1 MSWPH
6 PAAVPMLWPCHAR
19 LASVLVALACLVAG
33 AAASCTGQSDS
44 CASNPNPRWRFSPVN
59 YHVDTCN
66 FKWRQGCTTLDE
78 HNNLHQK
85 PPPFSLCDSLHK
97 PAGLLPT
104 DAYTLALQQNDFA
117 PASPHVTLHGLW
129 PGSQGG
135 RGSKNQPYGCEHGEE
150 FDESYLTTF
159 GTLLSYFWPTDS
171 KFNNTMECFILS
183 EWMKHGTCAV
193 IPGTDGSAFRLP
205 QEAYYRTA
213 FVLANEYNA
222 NPALQERLQNMEPL
236 ISASCVQCGYLATIG
251 WTDNTVNSVPRMSGD
266 CIDQCFA
273 CGDSWT
279 TCPPANLDS
288 TVLLDPT
295 NAPTPPQNNIP
306 PVEFEMLARSSD
318 IISPWQGIWRS
329 FGAEQ
334 HGSGKF
340 EFAQTFTEDTLTV
353 TTDSPY
359 PEMCSYERR
368 SHREIV
374 LQKCGANRHLEDCL
388 VQRLP
393 DIGGL
398 EVAFLACNHTGA
410 PAPVD
415 FYAAMDTP
423 NCGNFLMFRCKPS
436 SAPGC
441 AFSPDITPAA
451 APLQHWPAVTKA
463 YESCPLSPYQ
473 PGIAGVP
480 PALLGSWRS
489 LQVSNHYQVGLA
501 RWNFTAD
508 GQASLEW
515 PNYPSRGVQR
525 YAVTYSEDGHNMIF
539 LASAS
544 GSITTCLFQNQYHPV
559 YSYAVLGCGATNRLA
574 PDNLAESF
582 LPPHTQWA
590 MGRCNPCSFHCT
602 YSCGP
607 ENDYCGAGSCDPAN
621 SVPSTHPSQPRDL
634 TDLPRLRHNWC
645 TPADSSCW
653 PTKAAIQEL
662 EQELG
667 PNEARLGLQ
676 WSSYPQPQ
684 PAPVPTGSINNQSF
698 YGLGDTAMGFK
709 GLYYYED
716 VDEMNRPCFK
726 PSSDFTAWNDVSYMC
741 KAALHQN
748 EYRDWNPFI
757 VVFPLNERHIASA
770 LTFAARHRLCIST
783 SGTGHEYNSRNSCPT
798 GGILI
803 RTILLKDKTFIP
815 SWEEDPVLAPSGAFK
830 FGAGA
835 VFAEMHAFSAQYN
848 RVIASGWCSTV
859 GMVGFHLGGGH
870 GPFAPT
876 MGLGV
881 DNVLEIE
888 VMQIGQ
894 AANGQ
899 PLVHKKV
906 ASRRHNPQLFWAM
919 RGGGGGVWGVVLSMT
934 IRAHAA
940 PDGGLSHVLMIQR
953 GTFCPDSSPFGYEWL
968 RAMWSRFSVWTLML
982 NHKVSTQ
989 AAFFIDT
996 SKYTTGGLCA
1006 VTWQFNFEYFYAG
1019 GHAEPDYRL
1028 FRDRLKAVLE
1038 VTTIVERTF
1047 NSVFEYVL
1055 TMPADRF
1062 LLAVGN
1068 PLPAPHQPSDA
1079 ATGSQN
1085 SVFVSRQA
1093 MKTKFAS
1100 TMMEVLDICVA
1111 SLMNP
1116 DPTSPDAA
1124 GHRCGF
1130 HYLYTSLT
1138 GNLGSPRPDD
1148 TAISPGFRSA
1158 VMMWNARTLSTQQSV
1173 DTLYGIGQNS
1183 YFSESSYVM
1192 HNWTSR
1198 YWGQALYE
1206 QLLAIKKAHDPGD
1219 HFWCHHCVG
1228 DNPDDA
1234 YGDPLSATAG
1244 LV

>member
-1 MSWPH
+1 MPT
-6 PAAVPMLWPCHAR
+6 LWPYHIR
-19 LASVLVALACLVAG
+19 LTLVLVALACLVAG
-33 AAASCTGQSDS
+33 AAASCNGHSDS
-44 CASNPNPRWRFSPVN
+44 CASNPTPDKRFSAVN

-66 FKWRQGCTTLDE
+66 LKWTRGCTILGKDKSMQ
-78 HNNLHQK
+78 QK
-85 PPPFSLCDSLHK
+85 PPPFSLCDGKHK
-97 PAGLLPT
+97 PAGLLAT
-104 DAYTLALQQNDFA
+104 DGYTLALQQNDFA
-117 PASPHVTLHGLW
+117 PGSPKVTLHGLW

-135 RGSKNQPYGCEHGEE
+135 RGEKNQPYGCKHGEE

-159 GTLLSYFWPTDS
+159 GSLLHYYWPTDA
-171 KFNNTMECFILS
+171 KYNNTMQCFILS

-193 IPGTDGSAFRLP
+193 IPGADGSAFRMP

-213 FVLANEYNA
+213 FVLTNEYNA
-222 NPALQERLQNMEPL
+222 NPALQKRLKDMEPI
-236 ISASCVQCGYLATIG
+236 ISASCVQCAYLATIG
-251 WTDNTVNSVPRMSGD
+251 WTDNTVNSVPRMSRE

-273 CGDSWT
+273 CSDSWAN
-279 TCPPANLDS
+279 CPPANLDS

-295 NAPTPPQNNIP
+295 NAPMPIQNYSIP
-306 PVEFEMLARSSD
+306 NVGFGMPELSSD
-318 IISPWQGIWRS
+318 IISPWKGTWRS

-359 PEMCSYERR
+359 PQTCAYEPR
-368 SHREIV
+368 SDREIV
-374 LQKCGANRHLEDCL
+374 LKNCGTNHHLEDCL
-388 VQRLP
+388 IKRLP
-393 DIGGL
+393 DISGL
-398 EVAFLACNHTGA
+398 EVAFFACNHTGV

-423 NCGNFLMFRCKPS
+423 NCGNFLMFRCKS
-436 SAPGC
+436 SLAPGC
-441 AFSPDITPAA
+441 VFSPDINPAA
-451 APLQHWPAVTKA
+451 APLQHSPVSKA
-463 YESCPLSPYQ
+463 SKPSPLSPYQ

-480 PALLGSWRS
+480 SALLGIWRS
-489 LQVSNHYQVGLA
+489 LQVSNHYQEGLA

-525 YAVTYSEDGHNMIF
+525 YAVTHSDDGHNTIF
-539 LASAS
+539 LASTS
-544 GSITTCLFQNQYHPV
+544 GSITTCHFQFQYHPV
-559 YSYAVLGCGATNRLA
+559 YSYATLRCGAPNRLA
-574 PDNLAESF
+574 PDDVEESF

-590 MGRCNPCSFHCT
+590 MGRCNPCSLHCS

-607 ENDYCGAGSCDPAN
+607 ENDYCGAGSCDPAK
-621 SVPSTHPSQPRDL
+621 SVPSTRSPQPRDV
-634 TDLPRLRHNWC
+634 TDLLQIRHDWC
-645 TPADSSCW
+645 TPDDSSCW
-653 PTKAAIQEL
+653 PTKTAIQEL
-662 EQELG
+662 EQELD
-667 PNEARLGLQ
+667 PNEPRLGLK
-676 WSSYPQPQ
+676 WTSYPQPQ
-684 PAPVPTGSINNQSF
+684 PAPVPTGSFNNQSF
-698 YGLGDTAMGFK
+698 YGLGNTATGFK
-709 GLYYYED
+709 ALYYYED
-716 VDEMNRPCFK
+716 MNEMRRSCFK
-726 PSSDFTAWNDVSYMC
+726 ASINSTEWNNVSDMC

-757 VVFPLNERHIASA
+757 VVFPLNERHVASA
-770 LTFAARHRLCIST
+770 LNFAVRHRLCIST
-783 SGTGHEYNSRNSCPT
+783 SGSGHEYNSRNSCPT

-803 RTILLKDKTFIP
+803 RTILLKDKSFI
-815 SWEEDPVLAPSGAFK
+815 SKWEEDPVLAPSGAFK

-835 VFAEMHAFSAQYN
+835 VFAEMHAFSKQYN
-848 RVIASGWCSTV
+848 RIIASGWCSTV

-870 GPFAPT
+870 GPFGPS

-888 VMQIGQ
+888 VMQVGQ
-894 AANGQ
+894 DAHGQ
-899 PLVHKKV
+899 PVVHKKV

-919 RGGGGGVWGVVLSMT
+919 RGGGGGVWGVILSMT
-934 IRAHAA
+934 IRAHAV
-940 PDGGLSHVLMIQR
+940 PDGGLSHVLMIQN

-968 RAMWSRFSVWTLML
+968 RAMWSRFSAWTLML
-982 NHKVSTQ
+982 NSKVSTQ

-996 SKYTTGGLCA
+996 SNFKTGGLCA
-1006 VTWQFNFEYFYAG
+1006 VTWKFNFEYFYAG
-1019 GHAEPDYRL
+1019 GETEPNYRL
-1028 FRDRLKAVLE
+1028 FRDRLKSVLE
-1038 VTTIVERTF
+1038 VTAVEERNF
-1047 NSVFEYVL
+1047 KSAFDYVL
-1055 TMPADRF
+1055 SMPADKF

-1068 PLPAPHQPSDA
+1068 PLPAAHPPSDN

-1093 MKTKFAS
+1093 METKFAP

-1111 SLMNP
+1111 SLKNPDTTSP
-1116 DPTSPDAA
+1116 DPT

-1138 GNLGSPRPDD
+1138 GNLGSPQPGD

-1158 VMMWNARTLSTQQSV
+1158 VMLWNARTLTTQQSM
-1173 DTLYGIGQNS
+1173 DTLYRIGPNS

-1198 YWGQALYE
+1198 YWGQALYQ
-1206 QLLAIKKAHDPGD
+1206 QLLAIKKAHDPGNNL
-1219 HFWCHHCVG
+1219 WCHHCVG

-1234 YGDPLSATAG
+1234 YGDPLSAVAG